1 MLKPS
6 KTSYGL
12 IQANEMKSRTNIRKE
27 SVYQF
32 HSEWYCWNEFHFPYD
47 VSRKKCTL
55 LCTAVASQQKMMS
68 VADDKGWRHVIL
80 WF

>member
-6 KTSYGL
+6 KTSYDL
-12 IQANEMKSRTNIRKE
+12 IQGNEMKSCTNIGMSQFISTTPSDTAEMNSISHKMSAEKE
-27 SVYQF
+27 
-32 HSEWYCWNEFHFPYD
+32 
-47 VSRKKCTL
+47 CTL

-68 VADDKGWRHVIL
+68 VANDNGWKHVIL